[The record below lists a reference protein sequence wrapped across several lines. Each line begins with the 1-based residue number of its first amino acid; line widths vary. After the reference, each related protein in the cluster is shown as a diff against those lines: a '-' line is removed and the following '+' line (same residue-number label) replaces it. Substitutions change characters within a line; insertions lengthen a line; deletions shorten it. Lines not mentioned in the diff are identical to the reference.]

1 MESRIRQ
8 TAKSWYAVM
17 DLEIIRYLREVA
29 HTCTRL
35 ARICPH
41 LETAHG
47 LEEVAID
54 LMAKA
59 QELERYAE

>member
-1 MESRIRQ
+1 
-8 TAKSWYAVM
+8 M